1 MTVVGDHEAGRSR
14 QRGIGETATLQ
25 IDTGASGVRTGDAGA
40 PVPGPGGFPYTAAP
54 GAYGKGEPEDATLR
68 LPFARLPEPE
78 PEPRPEA
85 EAVVPRLSA
94 GLRLH
99 GEYQG
104 SGFNEPKYIARRGD
118 GQVVQL
124 SRLLHLVA
132 SAIDGERDLRAVAAR
147 VSAGYGREVS
157 GENVAYLVEK
167 KLEPLGI
174 TVPHGQESDE
184 VHGPRSDLLLS
195 LKGHRVIF
203 NEKRVAVIARSL
215 AWLHRPPVVAAV
227 LSLAVAMDVWLFG
240 FHGAMEPVLSVLD
253 QPLLLLVVFVLTVA
267 SLVFHEFGHASAC
280 RYDGAHPG
288 CIGCGIF
295 LIWPSMYTD
304 VTDVYR
310 IGRAG
315 RIRTDL
321 GGVYFNVVFMLLLTG
336 AYFVTG
342 QPFLLC
348 AVYLGHFEVLE
359 QLMPAVRLDGYF
371 ILGDLAGVPDLYGK
385 IKPILLSMIP
395 GRKPD
400 PAVADLKRKT
410 RVIVT
415 TWVLTMVPFLLGE
428 LCYALWNLPRLV
440 ATGIRSLTQQ
450 LTGTYEAF
458 AAGELPAGLAG
469 VLGSLMLIVPLAG
482 MTYLSIRLS
491 GRLGRNALRYTADRP
506 RLRVGLVLGVAA
518 VATTLAYAWT
528 SGVTPK
534 PLPPAPPIA
543 PILQPHVPTAP
554 ASPSPTL
561 PGHDPSKGDTPGV
574 WAPDGAAPA
583 VTPLPW
589 RTPPAAP
596 GLPTPMPAAV
606 RLPPGAPAAAP
617 APAAQPS
624 QAPAPVV
631 LPPTMPPALPPAL
644 PPTAPPKPA
653 PAPSATAAPS
663 PAASPTPAPAP
674 EPSASPSAAATTPAP
689 PAPATSPPPSP

>member
-14 QRGIGETATLQ
+14 HRSNGETATIQ
-25 IDTGASGVRTGDAGA
+25 IDTGVSDVRTGDAGA
-40 PVPGPGGFPYTAAP
+40 PVPGPGGFPYAATRAC
-54 GAYGKGEPEDATLR
+54 GEGEPEATTVR
-68 LPFARLPEPE
+68 LPLAKQPEP
-78 PEPRPEA
+78 PPRPEA
-85 EAVVPRLSA
+85 GSVVPRLGA

-132 SAIDGERDLRAVAAR
+132 SAIDGVRDLNAVAR
-147 VSAGYGREVS
+147 EVSTEFGREVS
-157 GENVAYLVEK
+157 ADNVAYLVEK

-184 VHGPRSDLLLS
+184 VDGPRSDLLLS

-215 AWLHRPPVVAAV
+215 AWLHRPPVVVAV
-227 LSLAVAMDVWLFG
+227 LLLAVAMDVWLFA

-310 IGRAG
+310 LGRAG

-342 QPFLLC
+342 EPFLLC

-410 RVIVT
+410 RIIVT
-415 TWVLTMVPFLLGE
+415 TWVLTMVPFLVGE

-440 ATGIRSLTQQ
+440 ATGMRSLTNQ

-458 AAGELPAGLAG
+458 AEGELLAGLAG

-482 MTYLSIRLS
+482 MTYLSIRLT
-491 GRLGRNALRYTADRP
+491 GRLGRNALRATAERP
-506 RLRVGLVLGVAA
+506 RLRAGLVLAVAA

-534 PLPPAPPIA
+534 PLPAEPPIA
-543 PILQPHVPTAP
+543 PILQPHVPKAP
-554 ASPSPTL
+554 ASPSPSL
-561 PGHDPSKGDTPGV
+561 PGHDPSQDDAPGA
-574 WAPDGAAPA
+574 WAPDGAAP
-583 VTPLPW
+583 VPTPLPW
-589 RTPPAAP
+589 RTPPAVP
-596 GLPTPMPAAV
+596 GLPTLPAPA
-606 RLPPGAPAAAP
+606 PAEPGAPAAAP
-617 APAAQPS
+617 APAPKPTT
-624 QAPAPVV
+624 QATAPVV

-644 PPTAPPKPA
+644 PPSAPPKPA
-653 PAPSATAAPS
+653 PSATTAP
-663 PAASPTPAPAP
+663 PTVAPTTPAPAP
-674 EPSASPSAAATTPAP
+674 APTASPSDAATSPAP
-689 PAPATSPPPSP
+689 SAPETSPPPSP